1 MKHSYLSVEMSTE
14 RYANFEN
21 YLIMS
26 IYIGRAENYE
36 KNETVIPSV
45 NQFNFNDG
53 SVWMYV

>member
-45 NQFNFNDG
+45 N
-53 SVWMYV
+53 